1 MSENREKRV
10 KKERKEM
17 FIYGHA
23 NGVNV
28 INNNIEAALRKWKR
42 IMKDNGVID
51 HIKENRHYTKPTT
64 KRRKQL
70 NDAKYLQ
77 WVKNQQELR

>member
-1 MSENREKRV
+1 MSDNREKRV
-10 KKERKEM
+10 KPERKEM
-17 FIYGHA
+17 FLYGHA

-42 IMKDNGVID
+42 MMKDNGVID
-51 HIKENRHYTKPTT
+51 LIKENKEYIKPTT
-64 KRRKQL
+64 KKRKQR

-77 WVKNQQELR
+77 WVKVQQENR